1 MKKTPLQIK
10 IQALNLL
17 NEYSAQYFTAATDHF
32 RRFLG
37 VNPFKVD
44 GTIKEK
50 YKIRLE
56 PIKGRTQDDTY
67 FDVHAWIVKGYSS
80 LDIRVKICISGGS
93 YDVKPSTAFTL
104 YEDVTIEICEI
115 RDDILC
121 ERTRQAPD
129 FTTRYHE
136 DDILKAA
143 EEAKKAASEYRKA
156 YDRVPYQFRDIL
168 QIKYLTY

>member
-10 IQALNLL
+10 TQALNLL

-32 RRFLG
+32 YRFLG

-44 GTIKEK
+44 GTLKEK
-50 YKIRLE
+50 YKIHME

-80 LDIRVKICISGGS
+80 LDMRVKICISGGS
-93 YDVKPSTAFTL
+93 YEVRPNTAFTQ
-104 YEDVTIEICEI
+104 YEEATFEICEH
-115 RDDILC
+115 RDGILS

-129 FTTRYHE
+129 FTKRYQE
-136 DDILKAA
+136 GEILKAA
-143 EEAKKAASEYRKA
+143 EEAKKAAEAYRKA
-156 YDRVPYQFRDIL
+156 HEKVPYQFRDIL